1 MFENTPPPPADGLG
15 AAPIPPPPDQAG
27 PLAVGQD
34 LHTMPERFFSSSE
47 PAATGGKGIGRGLKI
62 TLMVVIAVA
71 VVGVGGYFAYTQ
83 LIAKPSNE
91 NANTNT
97 LANRNQ
103 NVNRNTN
110 GASNVNIVV
119 NINAPTNGN
128 TNANSNVNATN
139 GNVNANANLNTN
151 ANANLNANVNANT
164 NTNANTNVNASTN
177 TSPIASS
184 QDTDGDGL
192 TDIEEALYGTGV
204 NVPDTDKDGFIDG
217 KQKTAD
223 GKYVGEIYLGYD
235 PTQAGKRLT
244 ENAAIVTAFTNNTYL
259 YRVYYPTKW
268 TARATDGERTL
279 VISSDGATG
288 EYFQIIVADNP
299 SKLTA
304 AQWYTSVNPS
314 SGTAETFSV
323 NGLDA
328 ARSPDLNTVY
338 FAKNDR
344 IYTLSYVLGTLSTAN
359 YRTTFDVLIQNFGLI
374 AASSGSVT
382 TPASGT

>member
-27 PLAVGQD
+27 PPAVGQD
-34 LHTMPERFFSSSE
+34 LHTMPERFFSSSD
-47 PAATGGKGIGRGLKI
+47 PAATGGGKGIGRGLKTALI
-62 TLMVVIAVA
+62 VVIAAA
-71 VVGVGGYFAYTQ
+71 VLGVGGYFAYTQ
-83 LIAKPSNE
+83 LIAKPSNQ

-97 LANRNQ
+97 VANRNQ

-110 GASNVNIVV
+110 ASNVNIVV

-128 TNANSNVNATN
+128 TNANSNVNAAN
-139 GNVNANANLNTN
+139 ANVNANANLNANANVNSN
-151 ANANLNANVNANT
+151 ANANVNT
-164 NTNANTNVNASTN
+164 NTNANANVNTN
-177 TSPIASS
+177 TSPVASS

-192 TDIEEALYGTGV
+192 TDVEETLFGTGV

-223 GKYVGEIYLGYD
+223 GKYVGEVYLGYD
-235 PTQAGKRLT
+235 PTLAGKRLT
-244 ENAAIVTAFTNNTYL
+244 DNATLVTSFTNNTYL
-259 YRVYYPTKW
+259 YRIYYPTKW
-268 TARATDGERTL
+268 TARATDSERTL

-288 EYFQIIVADNP
+288 EYFQVIVADNP

-314 SGTAETFSV
+314 GGTAEAITV
-323 NGLDA
+323 NGLDG
-328 ARSPDLNTVY
+328 ARSPDLHTVY
-338 FAKNDR
+338 LAKSDR
-344 IYTLSYVLGTLSTAN
+344 IYTLSYVIGTLSTAN

-374 AASSGSVT
+374 AAASGSIT